1 MSDVTTIQLPKE
13 VLSELKSVKK
23 YPRQSYAELISEMV
37 DTFKQTKRKN
47 QYDEFLHSIQQR
59 KMKELWDNKEDEA
72 WEKA

>member
-1 MSDVTTIQLPKE
+1 MSKVTTIQLPKE
-13 VLSELKSVKK
+13 VLSQLKSVKK

>member
-1 MSDVTTIQLPKE
+1 MSNITTIQLPKE

>member
-1 MSDVTTIQLPKE
+1 MSNVTTIQLPKK
-13 VLSELKSVKK
+13 VLFELKGVKK

-37 DTFKQTKRKN
+37 KTFKQAKRKN